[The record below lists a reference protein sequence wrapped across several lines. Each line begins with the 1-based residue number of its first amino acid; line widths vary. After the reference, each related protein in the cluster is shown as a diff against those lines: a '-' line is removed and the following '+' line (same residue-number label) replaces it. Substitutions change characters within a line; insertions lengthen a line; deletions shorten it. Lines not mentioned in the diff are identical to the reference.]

1 VIEFWTLAIAAVTA
15 LACALSGSFLVLKRE
30 ALVSEGLAHAVLP
43 GIVIAYAL
51 TGDRTSPLLLVG
63 AAATGLVMI
72 LLVQAIRRTGVVD
85 SSASLGVVFPA
96 LFSVGV
102 LLTSMDLAGEYFHAD
117 CIIEGNLALAPLDRL
132 ELWGRDLGPRAFWS
146 VSAAL
151 LLVIGFVLLLFKELK
166 LLTFD
171 AELAASLGFRPD
183 RVHLAWL
190 AVVSFTI
197 VASFEAAGSILVVAL
212 MIAPA
217 AAAVLWVNDVR
228 HVLGLAAVFALAS
241 AFAGHHLGLSMDIAP
256 AGPMATSAG
265 ALFLASLALAP
276 RGILIKDRARR
287 RGLAQLEV
295 DLVAARLEPGQ
306 PRECESIRG
315 ELGWSQRRFGAAVA
329 RAASGAALVHDAV
342 AGTLHLSAGQAE
354 G

>member
-1 VIEFWTLAIAAVTA
+1 MIEFWTLAIAAVTA

-43 GIVIAYAL
+43 GIVIAFAL

-63 AAATGLVMI
+63 AAAMGLVMI
-72 LLVQAIRRTGVVD
+72 LAVQAIRRTGVVD
-85 SSASLGVVFPA
+85 PTASLGVVFPA

-102 LLTSMDLAGEYFHAD
+102 LLTSLELAGTHFHAD

-132 ELWGRDLGPRAFWS
+132 ELGGRDLGPRAFWS

-151 LLVIGFVLLLFKELK
+151 LLVGGFVLLLFKELK

-171 AELAASLGFRPD
+171 SELAASLGFRPG
-183 RVHLAWL
+183 RVHVAWL
-190 AVVSFTI
+190 AVVSFTV

-228 HVLGLAAVFALAS
+228 HVLCLAAVLALVS
-241 AFAGHHLGLSMDIAP
+241 AFGGHQLGLTMDIAP

-276 RGILIKDRARR
+276 RGILMKGRTRR
-287 RGLAQLEV
+287 RVLARLEV
-295 DLVAARLEPGQ
+295 DLVAARLQPGL
-306 PRECESIRG
+306 PRDCESVRG
-315 ELGWSQRRFGAAVA
+315 ELGWTPRRFEAAVA
-329 RAASGAALVHDAV
+329 RAAQGAALLHDAGE
-342 AGTLHLSAGQAE
+342 GTLQLTAEPTAG
-354 G
+354 